1 MIVEE
6 IIGDVTATIIK
17 DGQTIP
23 LSVGSEFND
32 HERAGVTVTGT
43 GKIVVR
49 VDQNCTIE
57 IRGVEPAIT
66 ETPTPVVTKLA
77 KVAKADPVAEPV
89 SETPVTE

>member
-6 IIGDVTATIIK
+6 IIGDVTATLIK
-17 DGQTIP
+17 NGQTTP

-32 HERAGVTVTGT
+32 HERNSVTVIGM

-57 IRGVEPAIT
+57 ISGVEAAVE
-66 ETPTPVVTKLA
+66 ETPVAKLPKA
-77 KVAKADPVAEPV
+77 KVVATEPV
-89 SETPVTE
+89 PETPVTE

>member
-17 DGQTIP
+17 DGQTVS

-32 HERAGVTVTGT
+32 HERNSVAVIGI

-49 VDQNCTIE
+49 VDQNCTVE
-57 IRGVEPAIT
+57 IRGIEAAVE
-66 ETPTPVVTKLA
+66 ETPAPVTKP
-77 KVAKADPVAEPV
+77 AKAAKAAPAPEPTP
-89 SETPVTE
+89 ETPATE

>member
-17 DGQTIP
+17 NGQTTT

-32 HERAGVTVTGT
+32 HERNSVTVIGT

-57 IRGVEPAIT
+57 IRGVEAAVE
-66 ETPTPVVTKLA
+66 ETPVAVAKLPKA
-77 KVAKADPVAEPV
+77 KVVAAEPIP
-89 SETPVTE
+89 ETPVTE